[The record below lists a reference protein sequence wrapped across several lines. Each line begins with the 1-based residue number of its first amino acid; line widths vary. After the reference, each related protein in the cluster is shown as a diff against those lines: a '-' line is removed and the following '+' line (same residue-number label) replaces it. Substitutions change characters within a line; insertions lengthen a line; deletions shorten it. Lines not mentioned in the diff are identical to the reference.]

1 MCAFFFFSQ
10 DIAKFCSV
18 VEVNERGEITAK
30 YIHRKKA
37 RKLNEF
43 LFERPSRRFYAMFL
57 KKYTLTY
64 GDYTMKEP

>member
-1 MCAFFFFSQ
+1 MCFFFFPP

-30 YIHRKKA
+30 YIHRRKA

-43 LFERPSRRFYAMFL
+43 LFERHTFL
-57 KKYTLTY
+57 RHVFKKYTLTY
-64 GDYTMKEP
+64 KDYMMKES